1 MKNLFSDIGQQTVQN
16 PDPQEKENKWRESPL
31 HSTREHVPDQR
42 TQSWEGDLK
51 AEHGSSLW
59 TEEKWIKVQGTCNS

>member
-1 MKNLFSDIGQQTVQN
+1 MKNLFSDIRQQTMQN

-31 HSTREHVPDQR
+31 HSTRGHVPDQR

-51 AEHGSSLW
+51 AEHGGSL
-59 TEEKWIKVQGTCNS
+59 